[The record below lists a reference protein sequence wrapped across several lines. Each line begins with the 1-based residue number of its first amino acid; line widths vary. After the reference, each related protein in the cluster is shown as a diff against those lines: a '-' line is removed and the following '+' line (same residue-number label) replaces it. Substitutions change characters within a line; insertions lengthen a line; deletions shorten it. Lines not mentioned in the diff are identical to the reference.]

1 MWNTHQNSE
10 SLFLCPSVYVPLLK
24 GIPVYRCLLWD
35 IVGLVMF
42 SVCFLNMETPSC
54 LKTPPNEPFMNTDVE
69 HCLKRLNKE
78 GKQMESNMKN
88 APLSKKASPL
98 HTFTTKSNIFDTN
111 LPQAACESSPKLTD
125 RLQWNA
131 ASRLLFWQHLWQSEQ
146 SCNFP
151 LSVSV
156 LSLPANLPENPKLC
170 WDMKCLL
177 VPPFISRHYYLQHL
191 QEVLENMKTKGWHAW
206 AGEGRKCGSTEG
218 RTWCWWGLVQRY
230 AADQLLSII
239 QVSLVYW
246 EMTAVGPTL
255 LERGSGDVGINT
267 SCYSN
272 QDQVWNFE
280 QLNNRNVIDMITGVG
295 CAIYV
300 SYLKLILFLWIAKM
314 ERNCQAKATLLY

>member
-54 LKTPPNEPFMNTDVE
+54 LKTPPNELFMNTDVE

-218 RTWCWWGLVQRY
+218 RTLMLMRSGTKICCRPVAINNTGKSGLLRNDSCGPDTPGKGLWWCG
-230 AADQLLSII
+230 DQHELLLQSR
-239 QVSLVYW
+239 
-246 EMTAVGPTL
+246 P
-255 LERGSGDVGINT
+255 
-267 SCYSN
+267 
-272 QDQVWNFE
+272 
-280 QLNNRNVIDMITGVG
+280 GVKFWT
-295 CAIYV
+295 I
-300 SYLKLILFLWIAKM
+300 
-314 ERNCQAKATLLY
+314 E